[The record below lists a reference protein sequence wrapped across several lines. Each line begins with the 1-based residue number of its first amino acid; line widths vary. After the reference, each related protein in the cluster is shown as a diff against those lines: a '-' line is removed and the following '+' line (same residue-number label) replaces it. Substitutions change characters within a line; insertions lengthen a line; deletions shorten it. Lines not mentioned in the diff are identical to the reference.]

1 MKVASLDR
9 EELVE
14 WLGSQDQLPTERLT
28 AKLLKNTAPDR
39 VLIVWDSDGKP
50 NATPIISVHQ
60 NGMQDFFAFVSTYNA
75 AFKPF
80 SAYFTVVPVEKLER
94 VISIKSLAGF
104 SKENFSK
111 LVAVAF
117 AEAFAQSRGKVRSL
131 NDLTVQGV
139 QATLSASLM
148 SAIWKGFEPDELP
161 QLSKRWVEARRITSS
176 AELAIP
182 PNLVSEVWEDIG
194 VGVWAK
200 PTATRRHPRK
210 KVASYVGEFFNGSQS
225 FEDWFLP
232 IAKEALGNEEAV
244 VTLKGSRE
252 ERVKALPGILEMMFR
267 RSAVDRSL
275 LEFVAGGLI
284 SMVGN
289 GSMAQLQ
296 QTEILTR
303 ELPKSTLWFGV
314 MSAFQS
320 RTDALTASNCLGRRV
335 LRDLLRDV
343 DLFSPPHYD
352 ISLDELSVI
361 GEKALISDVVRT
373 DHSGTIDV
381 GLLGSVHA
389 PFRRAPAKQENEEL
403 VQHSAKV
410 QFQNERIEE
419 LGFLLDRASR
429 LLRNL
434 RSPAQRDLFDNDA
447 SRPRKPR

>member
-14 WLGSQDQLPTERLT
+14 WLGNQDQLPTERLT

-39 VLIVWDSDGKP
+39 VLIVWDSDGQP

-60 NGMQDFFAFVSTYNA
+60 NGIRDFFAFVSTYIS

-94 VISIKSLAGF
+94 VVSTKSLDGA

-161 QLSKRWVEARRITSS
+161 QLSKRWVESRRLTSGG
-176 AELAIP
+176 ELAIP
-182 PNLVSEVWEDIG
+182 PNIVSEVWEDIG

-200 PTATRRHPRK
+200 PTTMRRHPRK

-232 IAKEALGNEEAV
+232 IAKEVLGTEEAV

-252 ERVKALPGILEMMFR
+252 ERVKALPGILEMLFR
-267 RSAVDRSL
+267 GSTADRSL
-275 LEFVAGGLI
+275 LEFVAGGLL

-289 GSMAQLQ
+289 GSMSQLQ
-296 QTEILTR
+296 QTELLAR
-303 ELPKSTLWFGV
+303 ELPKSALWFGV

-343 DLFSPPHYD
+343 DVFSPPHYD

-361 GEKALISDVVRT
+361 GEKALIGDVLRT

-389 PFRRAPAKQENEEL
+389 PFRRTPAKRENEEL
-403 VQHSAKV
+403 VQQSAKV

-419 LGFLLDRASR
+419 LSFLLDRASR
-429 LLRNL
+429 LLRDL
-434 RSPAQRDLFDNDA
+434 RSPTQRDLFDNDA